1 MDIKNMDV
9 NILYSIINLK
19 LRDNYS
25 NLEALVED
33 MDIKKDEL
41 IEKLKS
47 GDFHYIEEENTFR

>member
-25 NLEALVED
+25 TLDNLVED
-33 MDIKKDEL
+33 MDINKNEL

-47 GDFHYIEEENTFR
+47 GGFHYLEDKNTFR